1 MNNPVIEL
9 LLHLSV
15 AVAGLWLSII
25 DAREYRLP
33 NLGTGSLVVV
43 VGTVGLVGASSAALG
58 QAVACAALSSGGLAL
73 LAWLPPSALGWGDVK
88 LQVGLGFYLGLFS
101 PVLVCAQVVGSFVIG
116 GLVALGAVVTRVR
129 TPQDSLAFGPWMVS
143 ATLLT
148 VVLGK
153 SGEII

>member
-1 MNNPVIEL
+1 MIEA
-9 LLHLSV
+9 LLHLGV
-15 AVAGLWLSII
+15 GVAGLWLSII

-33 NLGTGSLVVV
+33 NLGTGSLALV
-43 VGTVGLVGASSAALG
+43 VGTLGVLGASDAALG
-58 QAVACAALSSGGLAL
+58 QALACAAVSSGALAL
-73 LAWLPPSALGWGDVK
+73 LAWLPPRALGWGDVK

-101 PVLVCAQVVGSFVIG
+101 PVLVCVQVAGSFVIG
-116 GLVALGAVVTRVR
+116 GLVALGAVLTRVR
-129 TPQDSLAFGPWMVS
+129 TLQDSVAFGPWMVS

>member
-1 MNNPVIEL
+1 MNNPLIEL

-43 VGTVGLVGASSAALG
+43 VGTVGLVGASDAALG
-58 QAVACAALSSGGLAL
+58 QAVACAALSSGALAL
-73 LAWLPPSALGWGDVK
+73 LAWLPPRALGWGDVK

-101 PVLVCAQVVGSFVIG
+101 PVLVCVQVVGSFVIG
-116 GLVALGAVVTRVR
+116 GLVALGAVVTRAR
-129 TPQDSLAFGPWMVS
+129 TAQDSLAFGPWMVS